1 MTSPSSKHLLSLLA
15 LLFSACTFNA
25 TYNNREEDKSEAE
38 QVAAMLFLN
47 LQNKNYAAADTLFS
61 KDFFR
66 VTTKDKL
73 NEVFKVTQEKLG
85 DLAATNLTDWKTQ
98 VVKGTN
104 ASAEYAF
111 LYGNTYKKAIG
122 QVTIRLHKDQ
132 DNKIR
137 IVYYT
142 VKSDA
147 FVGK

>member
-1 MTSPSSKHLLSLLA
+1 MTSFPTKRILPILA
-15 LLFSACTFNA
+15 LFFTACTFNA

-38 QVAAMLFLN
+38 QVTAMLFLN

-61 KDFFR
+61 KDFYK
-66 VTTKDKL
+66 VTSKDKL

-85 DLAATNLTDWKTQ
+85 DLVTTNLTDWKTQ
-98 VVKGTN
+98 VINGTN